1 MFEFFIANRIYKQ
14 TEGQSKMSRP
24 AILIAIWGVAIGVAV
39 MIISLAVIVGFK
51 SKVKE
56 KVIGFGS
63 HIQISNFDAV
73 QSYETLPILFNDSLY
88 HVIADHIDSKHIQ
101 RYSTKLGLL
110 KTEEAFEG
118 VVLKGVGSE
127 YNVEFLKEH
136 LVEGEVPTFSDTENT
151 EQILVSKTICDK
163 LNIKLNDKVYLYF
176 IQQENVRARRMFV
189 KGIYETNLT
198 MYDDLFLFTDIYT
211 VNRLNQWKENQV
223 SGVEISLYNYDDLEE
238 ATYNLGDQLD
248 AEEDA
253 YGGIYFVRN
262 IEQLNPQIFDW
273 LELLDLNVWVILILM
288 ISVAGFTIV
297 SGLLII
303 IIERTSMIGVLK
315 ALGATNKTIRQ
326 IFLWLS
332 VFLIGRGMILGNII
346 GLGLCFLQYQFQLI
360 SLDPSTYYMDSVP
373 IYFNVPLFLLV
384 NVVTF
389 IVSVG
394 IFIIPSFLISKVNPS
409 ESMRFE

>member
-176 IQQENVRARRMFV
+176 IQQESVRARRMFV

-373 IYFNVPLFLLV
+373 IYFNVLLFLLV